1 MLSIGR
7 LGVGQEGYYLGKVA
21 SGAEDYYLGSGEAA
35 GRWTGEG
42 ASAFGVTGQVSPEQ
56 LRSVLAGVDPATGE
70 QRTRPGTAKRPRVPG
85 FDLTFSAPKSVSV
98 LYAVGSGE
106 IDAEVVAAHEA
117 AVDAALLY
125 LERHAT
131 FTRRRH
137 DGEMEFLPA
146 EGLTAAAFRHR
157 TSRAG
162 DPQLH
167 THCLVINAVRTAD
180 GLWGTLDSRSLYRYA
195 RTTGFVYQAV
205 LRGEL
210 SARLGVAWGAVRNGQ
225 ADIAGVPRAV
235 LREFSRRRVEIEAH
249 MAARGEGSSK
259 AAQVA
264 TLATRRAKD
273 YGVDPASL
281 RQAWVARAE
290 ALGVVRDMVRTWLGG
305 DAPQLAESAVE
316 LALAQL
322 GSPEGLTARAASFD
336 RRDVARGLCE
346 ALPPGAPLS
355 VEVVD
360 ALTERFVASDAVV
373 TLIGRSPLGDRK
385 DERRG
390 RDERRWSTPEMLAV
404 ERALLDAALA
414 RQSAAAGVVAQ
425 ELVGAALAARPTLV
439 ADQAAMVERLT
450 TSGAGVDVVVGK
462 AGSGKTFALAA
473 AAEAWQTDGY
483 RVCGVALAARAAA
496 ELEAASGIASG
507 TLARFLADV
516 EAPGGQL
523 DQRSVVVLD
532 EAGMVD
538 TRRLARVL
546 AAAERGGAKV
556 VLVGDHRQLP
566 EIEAGGAFGSL
577 VRRLDAIELTE
588 NRRQR
593 QPWEREALDDL
604 RDGDVAEALAAL
616 SAEGRVVVAE
626 RGEDVREALVAD
638 WWAATSAGEQA
649 VMVAARHRDVAD
661 LNARARQRRMDAGQ
675 LGGPELVVDER
686 AFAAGERVMCLR
698 NDRRLGV
705 VNGTV
710 ATVVEVRSDD
720 RSLVVETNDGARREL
735 PAWYLE
741 RGHLDH
747 AYALTIHKAQGMTV
761 DRSFVLGSDRLYREA
776 GYVGLSRGRYSNYL
790 YVAGPDD
797 DEAGHQPAGE
807 PELDVERVAAWLGR
821 SAAKHL
827 ATDEGRL
834 EELQRQRERLGELWR
849 ERDDLGRQIALAARE
864 ATDRPEAIQRRMG
877 TEQVP
882 GQRTSVG
889 HRQRTKRPGWRRAS
903 SVVARVWGG
912 PIGDGVM
919 AELPPDRSGEALEA
933 QRQRIRRASEL
944 KEAIRRQAD
953 VVAGGEEADPPDH
966 LLRLIGPVPQPRE
979 SEHAQAWREAAAAV
993 ASYRARWGVQGL
1005 HDAFEPAPAAPAQS
1019 AQLAHVRSKAA
1030 LVASPELSGQERAPW
1045 DGMSLGR

>member
-1 MLSIGR
+1 MKGDAQHSLRGVVEVWPLEGCRRRRCVQGRPVLSIGR

-35 GRWTGEG
+35 GRWTGVG
-42 ASAFGVTGQVSPEQ
+42 ASAFGVSGEVSPEQ

-167 THCLVINAVRTAD
+167 THCLVTNAVRTSD

-249 MAARGEGSSK
+249 MAARGEESAK

-273 YGVDPASL
+273 YCVDAASL
-281 RQAWVARAE
+281 RQTWVARAE
-290 ALGVVRDMVRTWLGG
+290 ALGVDRDVVQTWLRR
-305 DAPQLAESAVE
+305 DSPQLAESGVE

-322 GSPEGLTARAASFD
+322 GSPDGLTARAASFD
-336 RRDVARGLCE
+336 RRDVVRALCE
-346 ALPPGAPLS
+346 ALPPGAPVS
-355 VEVVD
+355 VELVGD
-360 ALTERFVASDAVV
+360 LTERFVASDAVV
-373 TLIGRSPLGDRK
+373 TLIGRDPLRDRK

-404 ERALLDAALA
+404 ERALLDDALA
-414 RQSAAAGVVAQ
+414 RQSAAAGVVPQ
-425 ELVGAALAARPTLV
+425 ELVGAVVAARPTLV
-439 ADQAAMVERLT
+439 SGQVAMVERLT

-473 AAEAWQTDGY
+473 TAETWHAAGY
-483 RVCGVALAARAAA
+483 RVCGVALAARAAS
-496 ELEAASGIASG
+496 ELEAASGIPSG

-516 EAPGGQL
+516 EAPRGQL

-566 EIEAGGAFGSL
+566 EIEAGGG
-577 VRRLDAIELTE
+577 VW
-588 NRRQR
+588 
-593 QPWEREALDDL
+593 QP
-604 RDGDVAEALAAL
+604 G
-616 SAEGRVVVAE
+616 
-626 RGEDVREALVAD
+626 
-638 WWAATSAGEQA
+638 AATR
-649 VMVAARHRDVAD
+649 RHRAD
-661 LNARARQRRMDAGQ
+661 GEPPPARA
-675 LGGPELVVDER
+675 LGAR
-686 AFAAGERVMCLR
+686 
-698 NDRRLGV
+698 
-705 VNGTV
+705 
-710 ATVVEVRSDD
+710 
-720 RSLVVETNDGARREL
+720 GARR
-735 PAWYLE
+735 PSRRR
-741 RGHLDH
+741 RGGG
-747 AYALTIHKAQGMTV
+747 ACCAQ
-761 DRSFVLGSDRLYREA
+761 RRRA
-776 GYVGLSRGRYSNYL
+776 RRRGR
-790 YVAGPDD
+790 
-797 DEAGHQPAGE
+797 
-807 PELDVERVAAWLGR
+807 
-821 SAAKHL
+821 K
-827 ATDEGRL
+827 
-834 EELQRQRERLGELWR
+834 
-849 ERDDLGRQIALAARE
+849 
-864 ATDRPEAIQRRMG
+864 RRG
-877 TEQVP
+877 
-882 GQRTSVG
+882 
-889 HRQRTKRPGWRRAS
+889 
-903 SVVARVWGG
+903 
-912 PIGDGVM
+912 
-919 AELPPDRSGEALEA
+919 
-933 QRQRIRRASEL
+933 
-944 KEAIRRQAD
+944 
-953 VVAGGEEADPPDH
+953 
-966 LLRLIGPVPQPRE
+966 
-979 SEHAQAWREAAAAV
+979 
-993 ASYRARWGVQGL
+993 
-1005 HDAFEPAPAAPAQS
+1005 
-1019 AQLAHVRSKAA
+1019 
-1030 LVASPELSGQERAPW
+1030 RAPEP
-1045 DGMSLGR
+1045 GR